1 VKLRWNSRNGAVKGC
16 ALVAVVITA
25 AACASSS
32 SGGSSPQAGSSS
44 AGLISSSRCAANKAA
59 GTITYVSPFGFDASA
74 GIIDVFAAQKLGYFK
89 DLCLNVN
96 FVTNSQNSTALVSA
110 GKAQV
115 TNVGSAADYL
125 TAVGSGSNIKAVA
138 TYGNISDYCVI
149 TQKNITSL
157 PQLAGKTLGYHFVK
171 EAPVLAMLS
180 AAGVDQGKVKFVNT
194 TNYDPNQVVQGKI
207 NAVGCYQSN
216 EPLTLRAE
224 HAQFN
229 EFTPAQFHVTGTFN
243 VQFFNKTF
251 LAAHYAAA
259 KDWMRADLRAFY
271 YCAAH
276 QAACVN
282 IEGEYARQAG
292 SEFITSHER
301 QVWALESA
309 LALHHTLPGK
319 GVGVQSVAEFQPEAR
334 ELVHFGLMKSVPS
347 PASAMDTTMVA
358 SLYHG
363 KTLIWP

>member
-1 VKLRWNSRNGAVKGC
+1 VKGC
-16 ALVAVVITA
+16 AAAAVVTVA
-25 AACASSS
+25 AACASSP
-32 SGGSSPQAGSSS
+32 SGGSPSPGGSPAALVNSS
-44 AGLISSSRCAANKAA
+44 QCAANHGA

-89 DLCLNVN
+89 NLCLDVN
-96 FVTNSQNSTALVSA
+96 FVTNSQDATALVSA
-110 GKAQV
+110 GRAQV

-125 TAVGSGSNIKAVA
+125 AAVGSGSNIRAVA
-138 TYGNISDYCVI
+138 TYGDTSDYCVA
-149 TQKNITSL
+149 TRKTITSL

-171 EAPVLAMLS
+171 PAPVLAMLS
-180 AAGVDQGKVKFVNT
+180 AAGVDLSRVHFVNT
-194 TNYDPNQVVQGKI
+194 PNYDPNQVVQGKI
-207 NAVGCYQSN
+207 DAVTCYQSN

-243 VQFFNKTF
+243 VQFFNKSF

-259 KDWMRADLRAFY
+259 KDWMRAVLHAFY

-282 IEGEYARQAG
+282 IEAEYARQAG
-292 SEFITSHER
+292 AEFLTSHER

-309 LALHHTLPGK
+309 LARNHTLPGK
-319 GVGVQSVAEFQPEAR
+319 GVGVQTAAEFQPEAR
-334 ELVHFGLMKSVPS
+334 ELVRFRLMKSLP
-347 PASAMDTTMVA
+347 PLASVQDTTMVA

>member
-1 VKLRWNSRNGAVKGC
+1 VKFRWSFRSAAVKGC
-16 ALVAVVITA
+16 AAAAVVTAA
-25 AACASSS
+25 AACAPSSP
-32 SGGSSPQAGSSS
+32 GGSPSQAGSPAALVNSS
-44 AGLISSSRCAANKAA
+44 ECAANRAA

-74 GIIDVFAAQKLGYFK
+74 GIIDAFAAQKLGYFK
-89 DLCLNVN
+89 DLCLDVN
-96 FVTNSQNSTALVSA
+96 FVTNSQDATALVSA
-110 GKAQV
+110 GRAQV

-125 TAVGSGSNIKAVA
+125 AAVGSGSDIRAVA
-138 TYGNISDYCVI
+138 TYGNTSDYCVV
-149 TQKNITSL
+149 TRKPITSL
-157 PQLAGKTLGYHFVK
+157 PQLAGKILGYHFVK
-171 EAPVLAMLS
+171 PAPVLAMLA
-180 AAGVDQGKVKFVNT
+180 AAGVDQSKVHFVNT

-207 NAVGCYQSN
+207 DGVTCYQSN

-259 KDWMRADLRAFY
+259 KDWMRADLHAFY
-271 YCAAH
+271 YCATH

-282 IEGEYARQAG
+282 IEGDDARQAG
-292 SEFITSHER
+292 SEFLTGHER
-301 QVWALESA
+301 RVWALESA

-319 GVGVQSVAEFQPEAR
+319 GVGVQSAAEFQPEAR
-334 ELVHFGLMKSVPS
+334 ELVRFRLMKSVPS